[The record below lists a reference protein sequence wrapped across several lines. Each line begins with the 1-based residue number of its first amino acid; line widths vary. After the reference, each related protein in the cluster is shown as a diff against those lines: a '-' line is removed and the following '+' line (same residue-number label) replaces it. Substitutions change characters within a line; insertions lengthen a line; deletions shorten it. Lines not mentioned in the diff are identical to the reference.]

1 MNMAIAKSILEN
13 VIKSG
18 KFDLARA
25 TELIPFTGDEFKM
38 TTWIVLMV
46 VSLAAV
52 LVLVFLMLRKKK

>member
-1 MNMAIAKSILEN
+1 MRNKAALLLSALLLTLLP
-13 VIKSG
+13 VSV
-18 KFDLARA
+18 RA
-25 TELIPFTGDEFKM
+25 TELIPFTGDEFQM

>member
-1 MNMAIAKSILEN
+1 MRNKAALLLSAVLMLLLPVS
-13 VIKSG
+13 
-18 KFDLARA
+18 ARA
-25 TELIPFTGDEFKM
+25 AELIPSTGDEFKM

>member
-1 MNMAIAKSILEN
+1 MRNKVALLLSALLLTLLPVS
-13 VIKSG
+13 
-18 KFDLARA
+18 ARA
-25 TELIPFTGDEFKM
+25 TELIPFTGDEFQM

>member
-1 MNMAIAKSILEN
+1 MRNKVALLLSAVLMMLLPVS
-13 VIKSG
+13 
-18 KFDLARA
+18 ARA
-25 TELIPFTGDEFKM
+25 AELIPFTGDEFQM

>member
-1 MNMAIAKSILEN
+1 MRNKVALLLSALLLTLLPVS
-13 VIKSG
+13 V
-18 KFDLARA
+18 RA
-25 TELIPFTGDEFKM
+25 TELIPFTGDEFQM

>member
-1 MNMAIAKSILEN
+1 MRNKVGLLFSAVLLMLLPVS
-13 VIKSG
+13 
-18 KFDLARA
+18 ARA
-25 TELIPFTGDEFKM
+25 SEPIPFTGDEFQM

>member
-1 MNMAIAKSILEN
+1 MRNKVALLLSAVLMMLLPVS
-13 VIKSG
+13 
-18 KFDLARA
+18 ARA
-25 TELIPFTGDEFKM
+25 AELIPFTGDEFKM

>member
-1 MNMAIAKSILEN
+1 MRNKAALLLSAVLMMLLPVS
-13 VIKSG
+13 
-18 KFDLARA
+18 ARA
-25 TELIPFTGDEFKM
+25 TKLIPFTGDEFKM

>member
-1 MNMAIAKSILEN
+1 MRNKVALLLSAVLMMLLPVS
-13 VIKSG
+13 
-18 KFDLARA
+18 ARA